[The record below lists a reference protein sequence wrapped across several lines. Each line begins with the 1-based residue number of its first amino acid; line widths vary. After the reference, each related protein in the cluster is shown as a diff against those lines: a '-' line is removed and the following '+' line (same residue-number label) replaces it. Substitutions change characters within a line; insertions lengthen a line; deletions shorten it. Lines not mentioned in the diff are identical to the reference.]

1 VVERVEA
8 VMPVVAASDF
18 ARNFGRY
25 QDEAHR
31 EVVKVT
37 SHGRVV
43 GGYLSAPDLEHFE
56 RLKRRERE
64 VLVVGELPEDVV
76 ADIEAA
82 EYGTG
87 PE

>member
-1 VVERVEA
+1 
-8 VMPVVAASDF
+8 MPVVAASDF
-18 ARNFGRY
+18 VRAFGRY
-25 QDEAHR
+25 QDEAR
-31 EVVKVT
+31 DEVVTVT

-43 GGYLSAPDLEHFE
+43 GGFLSPRDLEHYE

-64 VLVVGELPEDVV
+64 VFVTGTLPDDLV

-82 EYGTG
+82 EYGAG

>member
-1 VVERVEA
+1 
-8 VMPVVAASDF
+8 MPVVAASEF

-43 GGYLSAPDLEHFE
+43 GGYLPPRTSNFSS
-56 RLKRRERE
+56 
-64 VLVVGELPEDVV
+64 G
-76 ADIEAA
+76 
-82 EYGTG
+82 
-87 PE
+87 

>member
-1 VVERVEA
+1 MADTTTVPATE
-8 VMPVVAASDF
+8 F

-25 QDEAHR
+25 QDQALAG

-43 GGYLSAPDLEHFE
+43 GGYLSAKELEHFE

-64 VLVVGELPEDVV
+64 VLVVGALPDDVV
-76 ADIEAA
+76 EDIAAA
-82 EYGTG
+82 EYGAE
-87 PE
+87 PR